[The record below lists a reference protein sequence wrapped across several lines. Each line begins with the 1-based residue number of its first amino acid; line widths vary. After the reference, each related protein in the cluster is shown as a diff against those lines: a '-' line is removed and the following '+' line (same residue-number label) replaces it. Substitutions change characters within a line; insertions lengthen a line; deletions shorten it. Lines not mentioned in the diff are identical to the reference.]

1 MPSWDPQVYGR
12 YATERARPFADLVAR
27 VGARTPSTVV
37 DLGCGPGELTAS
49 LAQRWPDADV
59 LGVDSSAAMLERAAA
74 QAGPRLRFEPG
85 DVRAWRPAAPV
96 DVMVTNAVLQWVP
109 DHLALLERWVDQLA
123 PGGWL
128 AVQVPGNFEAPS
140 HTLMGE
146 VAAEPAFATRL
157 DGVLLRADSVAD
169 PATYTTLLAQAG
181 CEVDAWETTYLH
193 VLPGA
198 DAVLEWV
205 RGTGLRPVLDAL
217 ADDPPLRTAFVE
229 EYAARLREAYP
240 RQPFGTLMAFRRV
253 FVVARRAA

>member
-12 YATERARPFADLVAR
+12 YATERARPFVDLLAR
-27 VGARTPSTVV
+27 VGARTPRTVV

-49 LAQRWPDADV
+49 LAQRWADADV
-59 LGVDSSAAMLERAAA
+59 LGVDSSPAMLQRAATH
-74 QAGPRLRFEPG
+74 AGPRLRFEPG
-85 DVRAWRPAAPV
+85 DVRAWRPKAPV
-96 DVMVTNAVLQWVP
+96 DVIVTNAVLQWVP
-109 DHLALLERWVDQLA
+109 DHRALLQRWVGHLT

-128 AVQVPGNFEAPS
+128 AVQVPGSFDEPS
-140 HTLMGE
+140 HTLMSE
-146 VAAEPAFATRL
+146 VAAGPAFASRL
-157 DGVLLRADSVAD
+157 AGVLLRADSVAD
-169 PATYTTLLAQAG
+169 PATYATLLAQAG

-193 VLPGA
+193 VLPGE

-217 ADDPPLRTAFVE
+217 ADDPPLRTAFVD

-253 FVVARRAA
+253 FVVARRA